1 MSRRETR
8 ETAMKLLFQISIN
21 KEDTS
26 EVIDNYKESSEEELQ
41 NVDFSYVSE
50 VIKGVEDNKASID
63 EVIEKNLRNWKIDRI
78 PKIDL
83 AILRLAVFEI
93 KYKEEIPQNVAI
105 NEAIELSKK
114 YCDDKSFPF
123 INGVL
128 DSIIKA

>member
-8 ETAMKLLFQISIN
+8 ETAMKLLFQMSIN
-21 KEDTS
+21 KEDSS
-26 EVIDNYKESSEEELQ
+26 EVIDNFKENSEEEVQ

-50 VIKGVEDNKASID
+50 VIRGVQDNLSFID

-93 KYKEEIPQNVAI
+93 KYKEEVPQNVAI

>member
-1 MSRRETR
+1 MSRRDTR
-8 ETAMKLLFQISIN
+8 ETAMKLLFQMSIN
-21 KEDTS
+21 KES
-26 EVIDNYKESSEEELQ
+26 VNEVIDNFKDSYEEELSSI
-41 NVDFSYVSE
+41 DFSYVTM
-50 VIKGVEDNKASID
+50 VMQGVQDNIVSID

-83 AILRLAVFEI
+83 AILRLAVYEI
-93 KYKEEIPQNVAI
+93 KYNEEVPQNVAI

-114 YCDDKSFPF
+114 YCDDKSSSF

>member
-50 VIKGVEDNKASID
+50 VIKGVQDNMASID

>member
-8 ETAMKLLFQISIN
+8 ETAMKLLFQMSIN
-21 KEDTS
+21 KEDSS
-26 EVIDNYKESSEEELQ
+26 EVIDNFKENSEEEVQ

-50 VIKGVEDNKASID
+50 VIRGVQDNLAFID

-93 KYKEEIPQNVAI
+93 KYKEEVPQNVAI